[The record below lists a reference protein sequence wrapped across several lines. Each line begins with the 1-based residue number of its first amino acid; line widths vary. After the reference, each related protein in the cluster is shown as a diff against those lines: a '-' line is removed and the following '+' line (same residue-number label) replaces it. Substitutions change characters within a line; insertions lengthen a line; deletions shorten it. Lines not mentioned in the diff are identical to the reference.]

1 MLWLI
6 FVFSIGLGPTNIQG
20 GGQSIPLQYWATM
33 GKYLSINC
41 MISIRE
47 LNILLPTLLLLFKSK
62 MIFTILYVAMRETI
76 YKLWYAA
83 NLKQINHFVLHWI
96 SILPPKICM
105 NICNNL
111 ILLIVSLYNIV
122 RILYAQ
128 KILYSNNIYKNRNIN
143 RNRNIWAN
151 YYSNYNSNSNN
162 NININRI

>member
-33 GKYLSINC
+33 GKYLYINC
-41 MISIRE
+41 LISIRE
-47 LNILLPTLLLLFKSK
+47 LNILSPALLLLFKSK

-76 YKLWYAA
+76 YKLWYVA

-96 SILPPKICM
+96 SILPLKICM

-128 KILYSNNIYKNRNIN
+128 KILYSNNIYKNRN

-151 YYSNYNSNSNN
+151 YNSNN